1 MSVAIGTC
9 KECKTTKD
17 FTIESVLY
25 RKNNGDRFSYIC
37 SSCSG
42 KPACSL
48 CDMDD
53 CALYKCSVCKN
64 KEEKRIC
71 EKCNDETNHSEP
83 WKCPTCKNKKS
94 DKSEY
99 VNSCFKLHQHLQ
111 SIEKAEEYLKKDKE
125 TILRHEKEIE
135 RLLTEVSTMRKKM
148 HDVENKLQQREKDT
162 KRYSDDCFVLFKKL
176 KK

>member
-1 MSVAIGTC
+1 
-9 KECKTTKD
+9 
-17 FTIESVLY
+17 
-25 RKNNGDRFSYIC
+25 
-37 SSCSG
+37 
-42 KPACSL
+42 
-48 CDMDD
+48 
-53 CALYKCSVCKN
+53 VCKD
-64 KEEKRIC
+64 KEKRIC

-125 TILRHEKEIE
+125 TILRDEKEIE
-135 RLLTEVSTMRKKM
+135 RLLTEVSRIRKKM
-148 HDVENKLQQREKDT
+148 QDVENKLQQREKDT